1 MLVKSILNSF
11 ELMSENL
18 KTMRDLYFSFNMI
31 DKFKEIIT
39 KYYNI
44 IVRNLNLSD
53 EEVSYL
59 LSLHYDEDY
68 IITDN
73 LEMNDTLKKL
83 IDLNIIV
90 PMEDKYYL
98 FNLIVYNLCKMY
110 FDLKN
115 TVGTVNLEPE
125 YVVNDD
131 IDVDEILLQKVKENL
146 EEMKKKKRKQITEQ
160 DGQGINIKL
169 TEEDLQYQNI
179 DYDSELDDETRKI
192 FEELE
197 SQ

>member
-31 DKFKEIIT
+31 DKFKEIIS

-44 IVRNLNLSD
+44 IVQNLNLTD

-90 PMEDKYYL
+90 PVENKYYL
-98 FNLIVYNLCKMY
+98 FNLIVYNLFKMY
-110 FDLKN
+110 FDLKD
-115 TVGTVNLEPE
+115 TVGTDKSEPE
-125 YVVNDD
+125 LVVNDD
-131 IDVDEILLQKVKENL
+131 IDVDEILLQKVRENL
-146 EEMKKKKRKQITEQ
+146 EEMKKKKREKIIEDNKQ
-160 DGQGINIKL
+160 GNL
-169 TEEDLQYQNI
+169 TEEDLKYQSI
-179 DYDSELDDETRKI
+179 DYDSELDEETRKI
-192 FEELE
+192 FEEIE

>member
-1 MLVKSILNSF
+1 
-11 ELMSENL
+11 MSENL

-31 DKFKEIIT
+31 DKFKEIIS

-44 IVRNLNLSD
+44 IVQNLNLTD

-90 PMEDKYYL
+90 PVENKYYL
-98 FNLIVYNLCKMY
+98 FNLIVYNLFKMY
-110 FDLKN
+110 FDLKD
-115 TVGTVNLEPE
+115 TVGTDKSEPE
-125 YVVNDD
+125 LVVNDD
-131 IDVDEILLQKVKENL
+131 IDVDEILLQKVRENL
-146 EEMKKKKRKQITEQ
+146 EEMKKKKREKIIEDNKQ
-160 DGQGINIKL
+160 GIKL
-169 TEEDLQYQNI
+169 TEEDLKYQNI
-179 DYDSELDDETRKI
+179 DYDSELDEETRKI
-192 FEELE
+192 FEEIE

>member
-31 DKFKEIIT
+31 DKFKEIIS

-44 IVRNLNLSD
+44 IVQNLNLTD

-90 PMEDKYYL
+90 PVENKYYL
-98 FNLIVYNLCKMY
+98 FNLIVYNLFKMY
-110 FDLKN
+110 FDLKD
-115 TVGTVNLEPE
+115 TVGTDKSEPE
-125 YVVNDD
+125 LVVNDD
-131 IDVDEILLQKVKENL
+131 IDVDEILLQKVRENL
-146 EEMKKKKRKQITEQ
+146 EEMKKKKREKIIEDNKQ
-160 DGQGINIKL
+160 GIKL
-169 TEEDLQYQNI
+169 TEEDLKYQNI
-179 DYDSELDDETRKI
+179 DYDSELDEETRKI
-192 FEELE
+192 FEEIE